1 MLFIISELGDRYLKL
16 WKKDCMG
23 NCFHCSLLNLL
34 LHFPHIA
41 RKEKK
46 GEEKKKDSQGTSLQR
61 WIQEKV
67 ELLDSEQQRYIY

>member
-1 MLFIISELGDRYLKL
+1 
-16 WKKDCMG
+16 MG

-46 GEEKKKDSQGTSLQR
+46 GEEKKKRIAKAQAFKDESKKRLSY
-61 WIQEKV
+61 WILNSKDTFTR
-67 ELLDSEQQRYIY
+67 ELSNETWC